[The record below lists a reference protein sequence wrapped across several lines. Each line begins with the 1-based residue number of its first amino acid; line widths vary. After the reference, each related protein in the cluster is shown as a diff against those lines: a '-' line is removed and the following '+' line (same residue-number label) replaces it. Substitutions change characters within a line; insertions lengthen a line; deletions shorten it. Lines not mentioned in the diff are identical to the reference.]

1 MGRNKQFEISQ
12 VLDCAMREFWRKG
25 YSATSIPKL
34 EEEMGISRQSLYDT
48 FKSKRELFL
57 KVLKYYHENVIV
69 KNFSFIENSSSPKD
83 GICEYFRA
91 RAKDA
96 LNNSDIQGCL
106 VTNSIAE
113 LAQHVSQIRTQVNI
127 TLQHMRSVFRNAL
140 VRAKNMDEIS
150 KQLDVDS
157 TADFLL
163 NNSQGLF
170 IMSRMNINKT
180 SVNGIVLQIESL
192 LKNNYQTVGEI

>member
-1 MGRNKQFEISQ
+1 MGRNKQFELNQ

-34 EEEMGISRQSLYDT
+34 EAEMGISRQSLYDT
-48 FKSKRELFL
+48 FKSKRALFL
-57 KVLKYYHENVIV
+57 RVLRHYHENIIV
-69 KNFSFIENSSSPKD
+69 KNFSFIENSSSSKE
-83 GICEYFRA
+83 GICDYFRA

-96 LNNSDIQGCL
+96 LSHSDIQGCL

-113 LAQHVSQIRTQVNI
+113 LAQHDNQVRTQVNI
-127 TLQHMRSVFRNAL
+127 TLQHMRAVFRNAL
-140 VRAKNMDEIS
+140 ARAQNMNEIS
-150 KQLDVDS
+150 NRLDIDS

-170 IMSRMNINKT
+170 VMSRMNVDKN
-180 SVNGIVLQIESL
+180 SVNGIVLQIENL
-192 LKNNYQTVGEI
+192 LIKNNR

>member
-1 MGRNKQFEISQ
+1 MGRNKQFELNQ

-34 EEEMGISRQSLYDT
+34 EAEMGISRQSLYDT
-48 FKSKRELFL
+48 FKSKRALFL
-57 KVLKYYHENVIV
+57 RVLKFYHENIIV
-69 KNFSFIENSSSPKD
+69 KNFLFIENSSSPKD
-83 GICEYFRA
+83 GICKYFRA

-96 LNNSDIQGCL
+96 LNNSDVQGCL

-113 LAQHVSQIRTQVNI
+113 LAQHDNQVRTQVNI
-127 TLQHMRSVFRNAL
+127 TLQHMRSVFRDAL
-140 VRAKNMDEIS
+140 ARAQNMNEIS
-150 KQLDVDS
+150 NQLDIDS

-170 IMSRMNINKT
+170 VMSRMNVDET
-180 SVNGIVLQIESL
+180 SVNGIVLQIENL
-192 LKNNYQTVGEI
+192 LKK

>member
-1 MGRNKQFEISQ
+1 MGRNKQFELNQ

-34 EEEMGISRQSLYDT
+34 EAEMGISRQSLYDT
-48 FKSKRELFL
+48 FKSKRALFL
-57 KVLKYYHENVIV
+57 RVLKFYHENIIV
-69 KNFSFIENSSSPKD
+69 KNFLFIENSSSPKD
-83 GICEYFRA
+83 GICKYFRA

-96 LNNSDIQGCL
+96 LNNSDVQGCL

-113 LAQHVSQIRTQVNI
+113 LAQHDNQVRTQVNI
-127 TLQHMRSVFRNAL
+127 TLQHMRSVFRDAL
-140 VRAKNMDEIS
+140 ARAQNMNEIS
-150 KQLDVDS
+150 NQLDIDS

-170 IMSRMNINKT
+170 VMSRMNVDKT
-180 SVNGIVLQIESL
+180 SVNGIVLQIENL
-192 LKNNYQTVGEI
+192 LKK

>member
-1 MGRNKQFEISQ
+1 MGRNKQFELNQ

-34 EEEMGISRQSLYDT
+34 EAEMGISRQSLYDT
-48 FKSKRELFL
+48 FKSKRDLFL
-57 KVLKYYHENVIV
+57 RVLKYYHENIIV
-69 KNFSFIENSSSPKD
+69 KNFSLIENASSPKD

-96 LNNSDIQGCL
+96 LSNSDIQGCL

-113 LAQHVSQIRTQVNI
+113 LAQHDNQVRTQVNI
-127 TLQHMRSVFRNAL
+127 TIQHMRSVFRNAL
-140 VRAKNMDEIS
+140 AQAQNINEIS
-150 KQLDVDS
+150 NQLNIDS

-163 NNSQGLF
+163 NNAQGLF
-170 IMSRMNINKT
+170 IMSRMNVDEA
-180 SVNGIVLQIESL
+180 SANGIVLQIENL
-192 LKNNYQTVGEI
+192 LKK

>member
-1 MGRNKQFEISQ
+1 MGRNKQFELNQ

-25 YSATSIPKL
+25 YSATSIPRL
-34 EEEMGISRQSLYDT
+34 ETEMGISRQSLYDT
-48 FKSKRELFL
+48 FKSKRDLFL
-57 KVLKYYHENVIV
+57 SVLEHYHKNIIV
-69 KNFSFIENSSSPKD
+69 KNFSLIENSSSPKD
-83 GICEYFRA
+83 GICKYFHA

-96 LNNSDIQGCL
+96 LKNSDIQGCL

-113 LAQHVSQIRTQVNI
+113 LAQHDNQVRTQVNI

-140 VRAKNMDEIS
+140 ARSQKINEIS
-150 KQLDVDS
+150 TQLDIDT

-163 NNSQGLF
+163 NNAQGLF
-170 IMSRMNINKT
+170 IMSRMNVDKS

-192 LKNNYQTVGEI
+192 LKK

>member
-1 MGRNKQFEISQ
+1 
-12 VLDCAMREFWRKG
+12 
-25 YSATSIPKL
+25 
-34 EEEMGISRQSLYDT
+34 
-48 FKSKRELFL
+48 
-57 KVLKYYHENVIV
+57 
-69 KNFSFIENSSSPKD
+69 
-83 GICEYFRA
+83 
-91 RAKDA
+91 
-96 LNNSDIQGCL
+96 
-106 VTNSIAE
+106 
-113 LAQHVSQIRTQVNI
+113 
-127 TLQHMRSVFRNAL
+127 MRSVFRHAL

>member
-1 MGRNKQFEISQ
+1 MGRNKQFELNK

-34 EEEMGISRQSLYDT
+34 EAEMGISRQSLYDT
-48 FKSKRELFL
+48 FKSKRDLFL
-57 KVLKYYHENVIV
+57 SVLKYYHQHVIV
-69 KNFSFIENSSSPKD
+69 KNFSFIEKSSSPKN

-96 LNNSDIQGCL
+96 LSNSDIQGCL

-113 LAQHVSQIRTQVNI
+113 LAQHDDQVRTQVNI
-127 TLQHMRSVFRNAL
+127 TLKHMRSVFRDAL
-140 VRAKNMDEIS
+140 SRAQKGSEIS
-150 KQLDVDS
+150 NQLDIDT

-163 NNSQGLF
+163 NNAQGLF
-170 IMSRMNINKT
+170 IMSRMNVEKS
-180 SVNGIVLQIESL
+180 SVNGVVLQIESL
-192 LKNNYQTVGEI
+192 LKK